1 MANQIISMNKLRKYL
16 KLTLDGCSLRQIS
29 LLIGASRTTINKYKE
44 FLDKY
49 PLSYKELLKL
59 SDKELYSIV
68 YPPCEDKISHEKLY
82 GLFPEMDKQLSRIG
96 VTKFMLWEQFKN
108 ENPGTVQ
115 YTQFCEHYKRY
126 QSSQKLSYV
135 FEHKS
140 GDKAM
145 FDYSGKKLYLIDPDT
160 GEKIDVEFFVAI
172 LPCSQY
178 TYAEASISQKTPDFL
193 GSMSRALT
201 HFGGVPNALVTDNLK
216 PAVNRASRYDPEIN
230 KSMADFAEHY
240 GTVVLPTRAR
250 MPKDKALVES
260 AVNILYTR
268 IYAPLH
274 DKIFHTLSDLNRAI
288 LVLLD
293 KHNAMFFQGQSTS
306 RREQFLAI
314 EKDCLKALPQA
325 PFELKNYQEAKVHP
339 NCHVLL
345 SEDKHQYSVPYQYV
359 GKKVQIGFSTLSVE
373 IYHKYERIAIHQ
385 RNRNSQKYTTNT
397 AHLHPKHQYYSNWS
411 EDFFLAEGFKIG
423 SNTQRFILQI
433 FHQCKHPE
441 QGYKSCQGV
450 LQLAKKHGN
459 EKVEIA
465 AGIGLQYELVS
476 YRKLEYILSLD
487 YSKIIESEQENKIQL
502 NLFHENIRGES
513 NYK

>member
-16 KLTLDGCSLRQIS
+16 KLSLEGISLRQIS
-29 LLIGASRTTINKYKE
+29 ALAGISRTTLNKYKE
-44 FLDKY
+44 FLDRY
-49 PLSYKELLKL
+49 PLSYKELFQL

-68 YPPCEDKISHEKLY
+68 YPPSEDKISHEKLY

-108 ENPGTVQ
+108 ENPDSVQ
-115 YTQFCEHYKRY
+115 YTQFCEHYRRY
-126 QSSQKLSYV
+126 QRSQKLSYV

-140 GDKAM
+140 GDKVM
-145 FDYSGKKLYLIDPDT
+145 VDYSGKKLCIIDPDS

-178 TYAEASISQKTPDFL
+178 TYAEASMSQKTPDFL
-193 GSMSRALT
+193 GSLSRALIY
-201 HFGGVPNALVTDNLK
+201 FGGVPNAIVTDNLK
-216 PAVNRASRYDPEIN
+216 PAVNRASKFDPEIN
-230 KSMADFAEHY
+230 KSMADYAEHY
-240 GTVVLPTRAR
+240 ETVVLPTRAR
-250 MPKDKALVES
+250 KPKDKALVES

-274 DKIFHTLSDLNRAI
+274 DKVFHTLAELNKAI
-288 LVLLD
+288 LSLLD
-293 KHNAMFFQGQSTS
+293 KHNAKLFQEKSICRKQ
-306 RREQFLAI
+306 QFLAI
-314 EKDCLKALPQA
+314 EQNHLKALPQT

-345 SEDKHQYSVPYQYV
+345 SEDKHHYSVPYQYV
-359 GKKVQIGFSTLSVE
+359 GLKVQIGFTSVSVE

-385 RNRNSQKYTTNT
+385 RNRNNFKYTTNV

-411 EDFFLAEGFKIG
+411 KDFFLTEGIKIG
-423 SNTQRFILQI
+423 SNTLRLITQI

-441 QGYKSCQGV
+441 QGYKTCQGV

-459 EKVEIA
+459 DKVEIA
-465 AGIGLQYELVS
+465 AGICLKYEFVS

-487 YSKIIESEQENKIQL
+487 YAKIIESEQEDEIQL
-502 NLFHENIRGES
+502 NLFHENIRGQS